1 VLAVFINS
9 VFYFFYSGNHGFK
22 LWLSCCRGDLKTL
35 YIAAGIAVVGRILKP
50 YWELL
55 LKFSIYF
62 YFYLY
67 QIGIFCMPP
76 SSVIPLHN
84 HPGMTVLSKLIYGTV
99 HVKSYDWIDFPGPA
113 DPTEG
118 LHFFYRFFILL

>member
-1 VLAVFINS
+1 
-9 VFYFFYSGNHGFK
+9 
-22 LWLSCCRGDLKTL
+22 
-35 YIAAGIAVVGRILKP
+35 
-50 YWELL
+50 
-55 LKFSIYF
+55 
-62 YFYLY
+62 
-67 QIGIFCMPP
+67 MPP

-118 LHFFYRFFILL
+118 LFFIVFSYFYDALSNFLSPISELECTKCWMLGIIVLSEKKRSFIMIIKS